1 MVDNDENILVEFDYQ
16 NIVLVDPNKTVDSQG
31 NVKERLLKHE
41 NLVYYAN
48 LEATLLPRTRLAV
61 NDNGNLDN
69 QKISIAT
76 VNFLKPGDSTY
87 LSNEY
92 LDEITGLDSVGGK
105 GINQIIE
112 TKDSISSPGKSPS
125 ISQTVGNNVDTQLL
139 LISQISVETDLAGFP
154 KVTVEMEDIRG
165 RALFEKG
172 ENSPYSVFFNYPY
185 PIFYLTL
192 KGYFGKAIKYQL
204 SLRKF
209 NARFDT
215 GSGNFKITVD
225 FYAYKYNVLTSL
237 QIKHLLALPFMYKQ
251 KYKISPT
258 NAAGPQTAQNSIGNT
273 NGDVIERN
281 ISKGLQKISEVYS
294 EYKAKGLIPENF
306 PELTVQQLL
315 VRLENLEK
323 NIANSF
329 TLADLSPLT
338 DAENYKNILIE
349 YQKDVFFG
357 KGTSWF
363 YTYMDDKNYFIEK
376 NTGRRIYTFNKFTR
390 DKGLRDTAISKLQ
403 GIIETYNKQLSD
415 NKTFG
420 KPGGYDIQ
428 GHKNQ
433 ATIENNI
440 DYNDFIPIPQV
451 KPDDI
456 DYEETYY
463 QRTKKRPNQDITGYT
478 QFRADVQPVLNSI
491 EVDKDL
497 NLTYYWYYFEGKNSF
512 VSQVE
517 IMFNQLAAK
526 VDEIKEVLS
535 KILSERLEKN
545 DGGIGFK
552 PILRNILS
560 VFLASTEAFLRLM
573 CEVHSSA
580 WEQREHKYRVQ
591 AILDTNKTV
600 QSVDAKDSVDINGK
614 NLIPIYPW
622 PQYFH
627 ETNDDK
633 GERYEL
639 AYPGDSKFI
648 SKTKGYLYGV
658 WPEVE
663 FVEEYIKGRATIKP
677 ENDSGGTS
685 TNEAQSINRISL
697 NSLDFPTSNILFANK
712 QESKF
717 MYEIWERVFL
727 SSNYQRF
734 MKPGTENEIS
744 DLIAESEFINIKE
757 SLVTDAPYLL
767 QKLKEY
773 GFTNSNFVPYL
784 AHVSNS
790 GKGESWQKYIRDIFV
805 TPYIQQEVENSFV
818 ILDNSVVSPG
828 VNIIKPLPAQ
838 LDKLKIYLTNTK
850 SNSTDLTDTFPFTG
864 DTSWYQKNMANG
876 SGTSILDIYN
886 TTKTLEV
893 NDDKKMVS
901 NFSPTTKP
909 TEKRP
914 ISNFN
919 FYSITTPD
927 VNLVN
932 LKSFYSARTTNV
944 GVKTQLPTEGSV
956 YYNYYSG
963 NVGSVQTTSILN
975 TPYFVNSIQQGV
987 YNWLTGNTNPYVSS
1001 AFLYLNSLPLATFRE
1016 KYKTYSNSTTTDL
1029 DYIFATFK
1037 KFGAIHKIPY
1047 AWILK
1052 YGSVWHRYK
1061 VWVESGNDIL
1071 QSSWTNF
1078 DGTYNFDPVTN
1089 LSTKSYN
1096 LTIGGVNQNI
1106 SFQKTSTAGITTLTE
1121 MNVGFYPKVIND
1133 FNLFCKG
1140 YDLFYNYTDSEI
1152 QTQLLSPSGFTLT
1165 YTDSSAFDKNAGFD
1179 DANPTDNLRFR
1190 PWSCTLIDTK
1200 NKKQYVVPSFGTN
1213 VNQVQVECFKDSG
1226 KLLLPV
1232 KSNPAVINGSVRT
1245 FWSLPN
1251 YGYLDNSKIDI
1262 PSPYQYMKTVFY
1274 STNSSQESFSLGD
1287 KGGYTSMEETFSVFN
1302 KEILDMMETEF
1313 LKFSKSKY
1321 EYEVHQIDDLTENRI
1336 LIDTL
1341 GTDLNSTYKNFQ
1353 LLMTDL
1359 LTVNLETSNNSKEII
1374 NNIQSNQLKDAT
1386 NVIQRFLE
1394 YDVVIKYGNPSNFD
1408 RRLFD
1413 SFSTI
1418 NYVEDKTT
1426 YNPYVANSL
1435 PTSGGT
1441 TTLSA
1446 SRTAYPQVWIDLQTY
1461 VGFSSI
1467 SGISYSNN
1475 GSTIT
1480 DFFVD
1485 NNIEFTSDSVKALAP
1500 LIRIYATQKKVDSK
1514 YNKSKFVKAIN
1525 DYLLN
1530 NKKFTDLVFN
1540 SLFTKLQK
1548 ELPNIEVIEDTQ
1560 QIKAL
1565 QGEQTALELWES
1577 FKGLNDTW
1585 IAGYDYSQTT
1595 FMEDVLL
1602 LDRANRNIGDQ
1613 VYIDPIKTKNLF
1625 SNMNEASSVFS
1636 YISSLLGI
1644 HHFTCLMH
1652 PAYIN
1657 YYNVQE
1663 VQKDNIP
1670 KTEGTLEFGNNLF
1683 GTFLNVD
1690 TRSATPK
1697 LVCTYSAVG
1706 SEHTD
1711 TGKNATNRFRSD
1723 SFEIRRASESPLLDN
1738 LNGKEDWGL
1747 SNKVVAFNVDI
1758 GIRNQNIFHH
1768 LDISQNLGVETKES
1782 LDALNNSINQYN
1794 GRGSST
1800 QNASLW
1806 NFYKKRSY
1814 EAQIQCMGNV
1824 MIQPTMYFN
1833 LRYVPMFY
1841 GPYYI
1846 TSVKHNITPGKFE
1859 TTFKGTR
1866 QQIFALPKIDNYL
1879 QTLTKELLSDISNK
1893 LKQGV
1898 STNST
1903 GAVQTNNANSVNSQT
1918 SNLQKI
1924 DSVTS
1929 NCSGKIPSLYS
1940 KTLKFSAATQS
1951 ESRVNIQDMI
1961 NTIKTNITGGS
1972 NPKITKIISFVTIYL
1987 NSFNSNGNEFV
1998 CWNNNYSGA
2007 RLNYGPNNS
2016 AWPGDK
2022 LTAQL
2027 KKEFLCQIDT
2037 QGESQ
2042 PYASFENI
2050 QNMCKFLEYRWG
2062 VKSPSINNSPASMVE
2077 GYVRYWN
2084 SNLTINEYNVL
2095 KNNNID
2101 DYNELYSTVEK
2112 ALEIAN
2118 NPTIGFT

>member
-16 NIVLVDPNKTVDSQG
+16 NIVLVDPNKTIDSQG

-41 NLVYYAN
+41 NLVYYVN

-61 NDNGNLDN
+61 NDNGNLNN

-76 VNFLKPGDSTY
+76 VNFLKPGDDTF

-112 TKDSISSPGKSPS
+112 TKNTISGSDKSPS

-154 KVTVEMEDIRG
+154 KVTIEMEDIRG

-172 ENSPYSVFFNYPY
+172 ENSPYAVFFNYPY

-215 GSGNFKITVD
+215 GSGNFKITVE
-225 FYAYKYNVLTSL
+225 FFAYKYNVLTSL
-237 QIKHLLALPFMYKQ
+237 QIKHLLALPFMYNQ
-251 KYKISPT
+251 KYTISPT
-258 NAAGPQTAQNSIGNT
+258 NNAGPQSAQNSVGNT
-273 NGDVIERN
+273 NGTVIQRN
-281 ISKGLQKISEVYS
+281 ISKGQQKINEVYS
-294 EYKAKGLIPENF
+294 EYKSKGLIPENF
-306 PELTVQQLL
+306 PELTIQQLL

-349 YQKDVFFG
+349 YQKDIFYG

-363 YTYMDDKNYFIEK
+363 YTYMDDKNFYIEK
-376 NTGRRIYTFNKFTR
+376 KTGRKIYTFNKFTR
-390 DKGLRDTAISKLQ
+390 DKGLRDAAISKLQ
-403 GIIETYNKQLSD
+403 NLIETYNKQLSD

-428 GHKNQ
+428 GNKNQ
-433 ATIENNI
+433 ATIDNNI
-440 DYNDFIPIPQV
+440 DYNDFTPLPPV
-451 KPDDI
+451 TLDNI
-456 DYEETYY
+456 DYDETFY
-463 QRTKKRPNQDITGYT
+463 QRTKKRPDQDISGYT
-478 QFRADVQPVLNSI
+478 QFRADVQSVLNSV
-491 EVDKDL
+491 EVDENL
-497 NLTYYWYYFEGKNSF
+497 SLTYHWYYFEGKDSF
-512 VSQVE
+512 ISQIE

-526 VDEIKEVLS
+526 VEEIKNLLS
-535 KILSERLEKN
+535 KILSERLEQN

-552 PILRNILS
+552 PILRNVLA
-560 VFLASTEAFLRLM
+560 VFLASSEAFLRLM
-573 CEVHSSA
+573 CDVHSAA
-580 WEQREHKYRVQ
+580 WEQRETKERVN
-591 AILDTNKTV
+591 AILDTNRTV
-600 QSVDAKDSVDINGK
+600 QSVDAKDSVEVNGK

-622 PQYFH
+622 PQYFN

-648 SKTKGYLYGV
+648 SKTKGFLYGV
-658 WPEVE
+658 WPEIE

-677 ENDSGGTS
+677 ENDSGGTT
-685 TNEAQSINRISL
+685 TNEAQSINRVSL
-697 NSLDFPTSNILFANK
+697 NALDFPTSNGIFSNK

-727 SSNYQRF
+727 ASNYQRF
-734 MKPGTENEIS
+734 MKPNSENEIS
-744 DLIAESEFINIKE
+744 DLIAEVEFNNIKE
-757 SLVTDAPYLL
+757 SLTTDAPYLI
-767 QKLKEY
+767 QKLKQY
-773 GFTNSNFVPYL
+773 GFTSNNFVPYL
-784 AHVSNS
+784 AHVSN
-790 GKGESWQKYIRDIFV
+790 GGVGESWQKYIRDIFV
-805 TPYIQQEVENSFV
+805 TPYIQQEIDNSFV
-818 ILDNSVVSPG
+818 ILNNSIVSPG
-828 VNIIKPLPAQ
+828 VNIVKPLPAQ
-838 LDKLKIYLTNTK
+838 LDKLKIYLTNTT
-850 SNSTDLTDTFPFTG
+850 SNSTDLTDTIPFIG
-864 DTSWYQKNMANG
+864 DSSWFKTNMANG
-876 SGTSILDIYN
+876 SGTSEFNLYN
-886 TTKTLEV
+886 TSKTLEV
-893 NDDKKMVS
+893 NSDKKMVS
-901 NFSPTTKP
+901 NFNPTTKP

-914 ISNFN
+914 VTNFN

-927 VNLVN
+927 VSLVT
-932 LKSFYSARTTNV
+932 LKPFYSARTTNI
-944 GVKTQLPTEGSV
+944 GIKNQLPTEGSV

-963 NVGSVQTTSILN
+963 NVGSIQTTSILN

-987 YNWLTGNTNPYVSS
+987 YNWLTGNTHPYVSS
-1001 AFLYLNSLPLATFRE
+1001 AFLFLNSLPLGTLRE
-1016 KYKTYSNSTTTDL
+1016 KYKTYNNSNTTDL

-1052 YGSVWHRYK
+1052 YGSIWHRYK
-1061 VWVESGNDIL
+1061 VWIESGADIL
-1071 QSSWTNF
+1071 QNVWSNF
-1078 DGTYNFDPVTN
+1078 DGTYNFDPLTN
-1089 LSTKSYN
+1089 SNSKSYN
-1096 LTIGGVNQNI
+1096 LNIGGINQSI
-1106 SFQKTSTAGITTLTE
+1106 SLQKTSTAGGATTLTE

-1133 FNLFCKG
+1133 FNLFCRG

-1152 QTQLLSPSGFTLT
+1152 QNQLVSPSGFTLT
-1165 YTDSSAFDKNAGFD
+1165 YTDSSSFDKTAGFD
-1179 DANPTDNLRFR
+1179 TANPNDNLRFR
-1190 PWSCTLIDTK
+1190 PWSCTLIDSK

-1251 YGYLDNSKIDI
+1251 YGYFDNSKIDI
-1262 PSPYQYMKTVFY
+1262 PSPYKYMKTVFY
-1274 STNSSQESFSLGD
+1274 GTNSEQESFSFGND
-1287 KGGYTSMEETFSVFN
+1287 ADYTSMEETFSVFN
-1302 KEILDMMETEF
+1302 KEILDMMENEF

-1321 EYEVHQIDDLTENRI
+1321 EYEVQQVDDLTENRI
-1336 LIDTL
+1336 VINTL
-1341 GTDLNSTYKNFQ
+1341 STDLDTTYKNFQ
-1353 LLMTDL
+1353 LLMIGL
-1359 LTVNLETSNNSKEII
+1359 LTVNQVTANNSNEII
-1374 NNIQSNQLKDAT
+1374 QNIQSNQLKDAV
-1386 NVIQRFLE
+1386 NVIQRFME
-1394 YDVVIKYGNPSNFD
+1394 YDVVVKYGNPSNFD
-1408 RRLFD
+1408 RKLFD
-1413 SFSTI
+1413 SFSTV
-1418 NYVEDKTT
+1418 NYVEDKITF
-1426 YNPYVANSL
+1426 NPYIPNSL

-1441 TTLSA
+1441 TTIAASKSA
-1446 SRTAYPQVWIDLQTY
+1446 NPQVWTDLQSY
-1461 VGFSSI
+1461 VGFSTI
-1467 SGISYSNN
+1467 DGIRYTNS

-1485 NNIEFTSDSVKALAP
+1485 NNIEFTSDSVKILAP
-1500 LIRIYATQKKVDSK
+1500 LIKIYATQKKLDLN
-1514 YNKSKFVKAIN
+1514 YNNKKFVKSIDN
-1525 DYLLN
+1525 FLLK

-1548 ELPNIEVIEDTQ
+1548 ELPNIEIVDEVPKM
-1560 QIKAL
+1560 KAL
-1565 QGEQTALELWES
+1565 QGEQTPLELWES
-1577 FKGLNDTW
+1577 FKALNDTW

-1602 LDRANRNIGDQ
+1602 LDRANRNIGDKI
-1613 VYIDPIKTKNLF
+1613 YIDPIKTRNLF
-1625 SNMNEASSVFS
+1625 ANMNEAASVFS
-1636 YISSLLGI
+1636 YISSLLGT

-1690 TRSATPK
+1690 TRSSSPK

-1711 TGKNATNRFRSD
+1711 TGKNTTNRFKND
-1723 SFEIRRASESPLLDN
+1723 SFELRRSSESPLLDN
-1738 LNGKEDWGL
+1738 LNNKQDWGL

-1768 LDISQNLGVETKES
+1768 FDVSQNLGKETSES
-1782 LDALNNSINQYN
+1782 LAQLNNTINQAN
-1794 GRGSST
+1794 GRNSAT
-1800 QNASLW
+1800 QNVSLW
-1806 NFYKKRSY
+1806 DFYKKRSY
-1814 EAQIQCMGNV
+1814 EAQVQCMGNV

-1859 TTFKGTR
+1859 TTFRGTR

-1879 QTLTKELLSDISNK
+1879 QTLTKELLTEISNK

-1898 STNST
+1898 STNSV
-1903 GAVQTNNANSVNSQT
+1903 GATQTNNANAVNSQT

-1924 DSVTS
+1924 DTVTS

-1951 ESRVNIQDMI
+1951 ENRINLQDMI
-1961 NTIKTNITGGS
+1961 NTIKATITGGS
-1972 NPKITKIISFVTIYL
+1972 NPKITKIISFVTVYL
-1987 NSFNSNGNEFV
+1987 NSYTSNEFV
-1998 CWNNNYSGA
+1998 CWNNNYSGT

-2022 LTAQL
+2022 LTGQL
-2027 KKEFLCQIDT
+2027 KKEFLCQIDGL
-2037 QGESQ
+2037 GESQ
-2042 PYASFENI
+2042 PYACFDGI

-2062 VKSPSINNSPASMVE
+2062 AKSPQINNTPASMVE
-2077 GYVRYWN
+2077 AYVRYWN
-2084 SNLTINEYNVL
+2084 NNLTINEYNSL
-2095 KNNNID
+2095 KTNNVES
-2101 DYNELYSTVEK
+2101 YNELYNIVEK

-2118 NPTIGFT
+2118 NPTIGF